1 MAKKASQPKKEVKA
15 EVQPIQQVSYSVV
28 ALLGNLVRGLK
39 TSTYNDF
46 ERVKVLVEITN
57 EVQNEFQVNVTK
69 KEFESRGIEELTP
82 ESKHYSEVIAVLNKR
97 YNEACSLSLERLK
110 VFTKEE
116 FIQVSEGVPLN
127 YNDRELLQTFI
138 VKE

>member
-1 MAKKASQPKKEVKA
+1 MAKKATQPKKEVKA

-28 ALLGNLVRGLK
+28 ALLASLVRGLK

-46 ERVKVLVEITN
+46 ERVKVIVDMAN

-69 KEFESRGIEELTP
+69 KEFENRGIEELTP
-82 ESKHYSEVIAVLNKR
+82 ENKHYSEVIAVLNKK

-138 VKE
+138 VKG